1 MATMFTKD
9 TLKIPEKKPY
19 LLGEYPDGE
28 KVEITSGTGDYR
40 SAGFIRVH
48 RLNIES
54 HDYYVIW
61 ELTDVTLTPFEFQQL
76 VALKFLGFH
85 WIVRC
90 SSNLIWAFQ
99 SMPIKKGLTWE
110 RASSKQFVE
119 LFSTGYNFITIKDKY
134 PFNIKDLIKDYKK
147 AVVSDGK

>member
-1 MATMFTKD
+1 MAMMFTKD
-9 TLKIPEKKPY
+9 TLKIPGKKPY

-40 SAGFIRVH
+40 SAGYIRVY
-48 RLNIES
+48 RFDAVTD
-54 HDYYVIW
+54 DYYAIW
-61 ELTDVTLTPFEFQQL
+61 ELAEIVLTPFEFQQL

-90 SSNLIWAFQ
+90 SSNLVWAFQ
-99 SMPIKKGLTWE
+99 VRPIKKGVTWE
-110 RASSKQFVE
+110 RAGSKQFIE
-119 LFSTGYNFITIKDKY
+119 LYSTGYNFITIKDKS
-134 PFNIKDLIKDYKK
+134 PFNITELIKDYKK